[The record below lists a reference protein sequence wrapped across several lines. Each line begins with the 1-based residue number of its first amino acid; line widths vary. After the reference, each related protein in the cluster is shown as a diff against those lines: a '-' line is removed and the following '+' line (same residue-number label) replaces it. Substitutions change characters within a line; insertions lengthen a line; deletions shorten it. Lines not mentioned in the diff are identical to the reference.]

1 MTLKSD
7 NNQFFYIIRT
17 YNPTLEK
24 SKQNLKIRDNFYS
37 KLNVLIKTHKSKN
50 IAMAVGD
57 FIAKT
62 SSSES
67 CIIYHSTIDRDGNRL
82 TNENGRHLQFAIL
95 NNLTLTNKFFK
106 HKPLHITNGQ
116 SPASLSN
123 NICQNKCGNQNG
135 NVLIR
140 DHILIKPT
148 SSRSYGG
155 MQIPSDHEETS
166 YWEYKENVS
175 RSIKDLEKA
184 TNAQE
189 QRNLNFISMRLMIKA
204 RKKNSEKKET
214 QYVQIHIIES
224 KH

>member
-50 IAMAVGD
+50 ITMAAGD

-67 CIIYHSTIDRDGNRL
+67 YIIYHSTIDREGNRL

-123 NICQNKCGNQNG
+123 NICQKKSEWQCSHQGSHTYQAHQFEIIWWNANT
-135 NVLIR
+135 IR
-140 DHILIKPT
+140 P
-148 SSRSYGG
+148 
-155 MQIPSDHEETS
+155 
-166 YWEYKENVS
+166 W
-175 RSIKDLEKA
+175 
-184 TNAQE
+184 
-189 QRNLNFISMRLMIKA
+189 RNELLRI
-204 RKKNSEKKET
+204 
-214 QYVQIHIIES
+214 
-224 KH
+224 